1 MLKKGD
7 EQLVKLFED
16 LRLTKYLKKFQ
27 EEEVIYEDLKTLSEK
42 DLEDLIPKLIPR
54 RRLFRFLLE
63 NSQAVSSS
71 QPAVNHSKVAVS
83 SDNISVREL
92 VHVKKESAVDAS
104 RSLMENH
111 LRKSQQPKAAIEVKP
126 LSQTEMV
133 LVQGLV
139 QATDLNGIYILDKTR
154 PINDKLFYRKRV
166 GKAVLSWQQKPQ
178 WKVLKN
184 GDWITPPEGTGI
196 WYICHDFESDLMVY
210 VASSEDCPFIKPR
223 DYDGVIWEW
232 HERMEQWVKAK
243 AAEIAGLQRKVR
255 IVIDKLE
262 SHTALNGTY
271 EMHLPPKNGEVDQ
284 ERPKFYQVDP
294 HRMGVLHWEVRKNFQ
309 VLKDK
314 EWVNPK
320 AGAGLWVL
328 SPVDTPKDMRMYFA
342 SNEQMPF
349 FKTLDYDGCKW
360 EWKPKKNRFDLLKN
374 FEITRQEKFERQ
386 EVIVCGIALN
396 KELNGSYIYD
406 GTTNEGRQVYYK
418 NSRGGEKSCLF
429 WTHKDKWSVRINQ
442 EWCKP
447 EEGVGIWNLSKK
459 IKGKILCYFPSNETR
474 PYDRGD
480 DYDQVVWE
488 WNSSSEK
495 WSKVRHFEIKIPN

>member
-1 MLKKGD
+1 MLKKGED
-7 EQLVKLFED
+7 QLVKLFED
-16 LRLTKYLKKFQ
+16 LRLIKYLKKFQ

-54 RRLFRFLLE
+54 RRLLRFLMDE
-63 NSQAVSSS
+63 SQKASSS
-71 QPAVNHSKVAVS
+71 QPAVSHSKVAAAV
-83 SDNISVREL
+83 DNISAKEPVRG
-92 VHVKKESAVDAS
+92 KKESAVDVPRDS
-104 RSLMENH
+104 RE
-111 LRKSQQPKAAIEVKP
+111 SQLSKPQQSQAVIETKP

-139 QATDLNGIYILDKTR
+139 QTPHLNGIYILDKTR
-154 PINDKLFYRKRV
+154 PINEKVFYRKRV

-196 WYICHDFESDLMVY
+196 WYISHDFESDLMVY

-232 HERMEQWVKAK
+232 NDRLEQWVKAK

-262 SHTALNGTY
+262 SHKDLNGTY
-271 EMHLPPKNGEVDQ
+271 EMHIPPKSGKVDQ
-284 ERPKFYQVDP
+284 ERPKFFQVDP
-294 HRMGVLHWEVRKNFQ
+294 HRKGVLHWETRNNFQ

-314 EWVNPK
+314 EWVKPK
-320 AGAGLWVL
+320 AGVGLWVL
-328 SPVDTPKDMRMYFA
+328 SPVDSLRDMRMYFA

-349 FKTLDYDGCKW
+349 FKPLDYDGCKW
-360 EWKPKKNRFDLLKN
+360 EWIPKKNSFDLLKN

-396 KELNGSYIYD
+396 KELNGSYVYD
-406 GTTNEGRQVYYK
+406 GTTNEGRQVYK
-418 NSRGGEKSCLF
+418 NSRGSENSFLF

-442 EWCKP
+442 GWCNP

-459 IKGKILCYFPSNETR
+459 IKGKILCYFASNETR

-488 WNSSSEK
+488 WNSNTDK
-495 WSKVRHFEIKIPN
+495 WSKVRNFEIKIPS